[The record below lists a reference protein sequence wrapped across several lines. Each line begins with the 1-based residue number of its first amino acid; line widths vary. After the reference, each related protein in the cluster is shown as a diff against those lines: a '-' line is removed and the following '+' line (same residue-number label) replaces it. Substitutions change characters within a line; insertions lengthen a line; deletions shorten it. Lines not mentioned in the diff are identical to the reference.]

1 MYSESASASCS
12 SSSPALKVRKK
23 VQNYGVM
30 LYVVSHL
37 LMILDRCLKLTVPV
51 TRDPCPS

>member
-23 VQNYGVM
+23 VKNYGVM
-30 LYVVSHL
+30 LYVMSHL
-37 LMILDRCLKLTVPV
+37 LMILDRCLKVTVTVTLVPV
-51 TRDPCPS
+51 D